1 MPDETVASETVQQE
15 RDAWIK
21 AIDKLCSEW
30 KRKSKMFTEQK
41 SFRHVSIPEDTEDN
55 DTDLESS
62 GEFGAGITYPP
73 ADNKNAD
80 PPLSDGDNL
89 SAQQTHPPA
98 DHTKPIPKPRRMNS
112 PQIIP
117 PQVSSPPSPSRIAP
131 TSLTSPPPSPRALPP
146 PPTVQ
151 SPALEGGSLIMKG
164 PPPPAPPPLP
174 LNQNSKKVCT
184 KAFHWD
190 LIGPDKV
197 KLSPFITSH

>member
-1 MPDETVASETVQQE
+1 MPDETVAPGTVQQE
-15 RDAWIK
+15 RDAWVK

-30 KRKSKMFTEQK
+30 KRKSKMFMEQK
-41 SFRHVSIPEDTEDN
+41 SFRCVSIPEDTDDN

-89 SAQQTHPPA
+89 SA
-98 DHTKPIPKPRRMNS
+98 DYTKPIPKPRRRNS
-112 PQIIP
+112 PQIIR
-117 PQVSSPPSPSRIAP
+117 PQVSSPPSPSP
-131 TSLTSPPPSPRALPP
+131 TSPTSPPPSHRAILHPP
-146 PPTVQ
+146 PAVPE
-151 SPALEGGSLIMKG
+151 SPAQEAG
-164 PPPPAPPPLP
+164 PPPRNIPAPPPLP
-174 LNQNSKKVCT
+174 FNLNSKKACT

-197 KLSPFITSH
+197 KLYPFITSH

>member
-1 MPDETVASETVQQE
+1 MPDETVALGTVQQE
-15 RDAWIK
+15 RDAWVK

-30 KRKSKMFTEQK
+30 KRKSKMFMEQK
-41 SFRHVSIPEDTEDN
+41 SFRQVSITEDTEDN

-62 GEFGAGITYPP
+62 GEFGAGSITYPP
-73 ADNKNAD
+73 ADNKNVD

-98 DHTKPIPKPRRMNS
+98 DHTKPIPKPRRRNS

-117 PQVSSPPSPSRIAP
+117 PQDSSLPSPSS
-131 TSLTSPPPSPRALPP
+131 TSPTSPPYSLRAILQPP
-146 PPTVQ
+146 PAVPE
-151 SPALEGGSLIMKG
+151 SPAQEAG
-164 PPPPAPPPLP
+164 PPPRSIPAPPPLP
-174 LNQNSKKVCT
+174 LNLNSKKACT
-184 KAFHWD
+184 KVFHWD

>member
-1 MPDETVASETVQQE
+1 MPDETVAPGTVQQE
-15 RDAWIK
+15 RDAWVK

-30 KRKSKMFTEQK
+30 KRKSKMFMEQK

-62 GEFGAGITYPP
+62 GEFSAGITYPP

-80 PPLSDGDNL
+80 PPLSDVDNL

-98 DHTKPIPKPRRMNS
+98 DHTKPIPKPRRRNS

-117 PQVSSPPSPSRIAP
+117 PQVSSPPSPSP
-131 TSLTSPPPSPRALPP
+131 TSPTSPPPSPRAILQPP
-146 PPTVQ
+146 PAVPE
-151 SPALEGGSLIMKG
+151 SPAQEAG
-164 PPPPAPPPLP
+164 PPPRSIPAPPPLP
-174 LNQNSKKVCT
+174 LNLNSKKACT